1 MTQLLVDGINK
12 VLSASAAGG
21 ETRAISEST
30 TEMVVRGPKAAF
42 TESIGVNLA
51 LVRRIIK
58 SPDLRTKSLK
68 IGCITKTKVN
78 LMYINSV
85 VKEEI
90 IQEMRNRLK
99 EIDIDSILES
109 GYIEQFIEDQT
120 LMPFPT
126 VYNTERP
133 DVVAGNLSEG

>member
-58 SPDLRTKSLK
+58 SPDLRTESLK

-78 LMYINSV
+78 LMYINNV